1 MTGGS
6 YVLLSIV
13 SVNLSYQHKTGGSY
27 VLVSVNL
34 PYKHK
39 TGGSYVL
46 LSFMSFNFPYK
57 YKTGGSY
64 VLLSFVSVN
73 FPYKYKTGGS
83 YVLLS
88 FVSVN
93 LRVGSDHI
101 VSAEGCRVIRFLSM
115 QFVSVGVIPIIR
127 PPDSSMGQ

>member
-39 TGGSYVL
+39 TGGAYVL
-46 LSFMSFNFPYK
+46 LSFMSF
-57 YKTGGSY
+57 
-64 VLLSFVSVN
+64 N